1 MTQKKFRRKKYV
13 VDRDLQFAVAAQL
26 LGVLGGVAVL
36 YGVGLYLLTG
46 GDRAG
51 ELTAQEVLR
60 ANLIYFLLAVAILVV
75 VSLLLTHRIAG
86 PAFVLE
92 RALRAML
99 RRDYSARIHLR
110 RRDYLKPLAASVEE
124 LRVELERRREILDA
138 VRDAL
143 EEGSVEKA
151 RAAFDRLDHVAE
163 QAREPATP

>member
-1 MTQKKFRRKKYV
+1 MTGV
-13 VDRDLQFAVAAQL
+13 FAVL
-26 LGVLGGVAVL
+26 L
-36 YGVGLYLLTG
+36 VG
-46 GDRAG
+46 
-51 ELTAQEVLR
+51 
-60 ANLIYFLLAVAILVV
+60 IAILVV